1 MFTGIVQGM
10 ASVIGVTPHGETT
23 TILVDLG
30 TATEGLELG
39 ASVALNGNCVTVVAV
54 QGSVAQFDLIRET
67 LEISNLGDLDV
78 GDTVNFERSF
88 RVGDEVGGHILS
100 GHVASTV
107 DVAERL
113 DDGGHQVLTFAVP
126 RRWMPYL
133 MPKGF
138 VALNG
143 ASLTIVDVDR
153 EACSF
158 TVSLIPETLART
170 TFSDLEVG
178 DRVNLEVDSTTQ
190 AVVATVEQLLKDDDL
205 LDHLSEVVANR
216 IALSRETRG
225 VPG

>member
-10 ASVIGVTPHGETT
+10 AGVVGITPHGETT

-30 TATEGLELG
+30 EATAGLELG

-54 QGSVAQFDLIRET
+54 QGSIVHFDLIRET
-67 LEISNLGDLDV
+67 LEISNLGDLSV
-78 GDTVNFERSF
+78 GDRLNFERSF

-107 DVAERL
+107 EVADRL

-126 RRWMPYL
+126 KRWMPCL

-153 EACSF
+153 DACSF

-170 TFSDLEVG
+170 TFSDLGVG

-190 AVVATVEQLLKDDDL
+190 AVVETVEQLLNDDAL
-205 LDHLSEVVANR
+205 LAHLSEVVANR
-216 IALSRETRG
+216 IAPSASES
-225 VPG
+225 PG